1 MARSNY
7 NSDEAVIKDLDVGQ
21 LKRLIQYLKPYR
33 KQLWLTIALMF
44 AATIIDSVSPYIVQ
58 LSIDQ
63 FIPNRQ
69 IGLLIAVALVYA
81 LAVVFSYIFTRL
93 KIKLANRTG
102 QYVLF
107 DLRRDLFDHVQSL
120 SLNFFD
126 NTSAGRVMVR
136 IVNDVNTLNH
146 LFTNGF
152 VNVISEVSVLIVIAI
167 AMFIIN
173 PKLALVT
180 LASAPLFMTLLILTR
195 NEIRRRWREMRRKVS
210 NLNAYLNENLMGMKV
225 IQAFV
230 RQKEN
235 DRIFHEVIGDVFK
248 SWMDAIRLNAAFGPA
263 VSLVSII
270 GTAIVYWYGA
280 KLLAIDGVTPGVIIS
295 FSLYL
300 DRFWQPVWMLS
311 NFYNQLLVASASSE
325 RIFELL
331 DQKPQIVSLSKQ
343 RLGQIEGRVEF
354 KNVSFHYDPEKPVLK
369 NISFTAHPGETI
381 ALVGETGSGKTTIIN
396 LLARFYDPVKGQ
408 VLIDGQ
414 DIKHVQLDSLREKVG
429 IMLQDPFIFSGT
441 VMDNIRYG
449 KLDATEAE
457 VIEVAKAVHAHDF
470 IVEMENGYYTEVN
483 EGGTRLSIG
492 QRQLICFARVLLSD
506 PQILILDEATS
517 SVDTHT
523 EILLQKAIDKLLEG
537 RTSFVIAHRLST
549 IRNADR
555 IMVIDRGEI
564 AEVGTHEELLA
575 KQGLYHQLYTVQYEY
590 LNAV

>member
-167 AMFIIN
+167 AMFIIH

-369 NISFTAHPGETI
+369 NISFTAVPGETI

-555 IMVIDRGEI
+555 IMVIDRCEI

>member
-21 LKRLIQYLKPYR
+21 LKWLIQYLKPYR

-167 AMFIIN
+167 AMFIIH

-300 DRFWQPVWMLS
+300 DRFWQPAWMLS

-325 RIFELL
+325 RILNFW
-331 DQKPQIVSLSKQ
+331 
-343 RLGQIEGRVEF
+343 
-354 KNVSFHYDPEKPVLK
+354 
-369 NISFTAHPGETI
+369 
-381 ALVGETGSGKTTIIN
+381 
-396 LLARFYDPVKGQ
+396 
-408 VLIDGQ
+408 
-414 DIKHVQLDSLREKVG
+414 IKS
-429 IMLQDPFIFSGT
+429 P
-441 VMDNIRYG
+441 
-449 KLDATEAE
+449 
-457 VIEVAKAVHAHDF
+457 
-470 IVEMENGYYTEVN
+470 
-483 EGGTRLSIG
+483 RLS
-492 QRQLICFARVLLSD
+492 AYPSKD
-506 PQILILDEATS
+506 
-517 SVDTHT
+517 
-523 EILLQKAIDKLLEG
+523 
-537 RTSFVIAHRLST
+537 
-549 IRNADR
+549 
-555 IMVIDRGEI
+555 
-564 AEVGTHEELLA
+564 
-575 KQGLYHQLYTVQYEY
+575 
-590 LNAV
+590 

>member
-167 AMFIIN
+167 AMFIIH

-575 KQGLYHQLYTVQYEY
+575 KQGLYHQLYTVQYEN

>member
-146 LFTNGF
+146 LFTKGF

-167 AMFIIN
+167 AMFIIH

>member
-1 MARSNY
+1 MARSSY
-7 NSDEAVIKDLDVGQ
+7 RSEEAVVKDLDVGQ
-21 LKRLIQYLKPYR
+21 LKRLLQYLKPYR

-44 AATIIDSVSPYIVQ
+44 GATIIDSFSPYIVQ
-58 LSIDQ
+58 ISIDDY
-63 FIPNRQ
+63 IPNRR
-69 IGLLIAVALVYA
+69 ISMLVAVTLLYGA
-81 LAVVFSYIFTRL
+81 AVVFSYIFTRL
-93 KIKLANRTG
+93 KIKYANRTG
-102 QYVLF
+102 QNVLF
-107 DLRRDLFDHVQSL
+107 DLRRDLFNHVQNL

-126 NTSAGRVMVR
+126 NNSAGRIMVR

-152 VNVISEVSVLIVIAI
+152 VNVISEISVLIVIAI
-167 AMFIIN
+167 AMFVIH

-180 LASAPLFMTLLILTR
+180 LASVPLFMTLLILTR

-230 RQKEN
+230 RQEEN
-235 DRIFHEVIGDVFK
+235 NRVFHIAIGDVFK

-263 VSLVSII
+263 VNLVSII
-270 GTAIVYWYGA
+270 GTMIVYWYGS
-280 KLLAIDGVTPGVIIS
+280 KLLRIDGVTPGVILS

-300 DRFWQPVWMLS
+300 TKFWRPVQMLS

-331 DQKPQIVSLSKQ
+331 DQQPQIVSLSER
-343 RLGQIEGRVEF
+343 RLDKIEGSVEF
-354 KNVSFHYDPEKPVLK
+354 RDVSFHYEPEKPVLK
-369 NISFTAHPGETI
+369 KINFTAKPGETI

-396 LLARFYDPVKGQ
+396 LLARFYDPIEGQ

-414 DIKHVQLDSLREKVG
+414 DIKHVELDSLREKVG
-429 IMLQDPFIFSGT
+429 VMLQDPFIFSGT

-449 KLDATEAE
+449 KLDATEEE

-470 IVEMENGYYTEVN
+470 IVEMENGYYTSVN

-523 EILLQKAIDKLLEG
+523 EILLQRAIDKLLDG

-555 IMVIDRGEI
+555 IMVIDKGEI
-564 AEVGTHEELLA
+564 AEVGTHDELLA
-575 KQGLYHQLYTVQYEY
+575 KKGLYYQLYTVQYEY

>member
-1 MARSNY
+1 VARSNY

-167 AMFIIN
+167 AMFIIH

>member
-167 AMFIIN
+167 AMFIIH

-414 DIKHVQLDSLREKVG
+414 DIKLVQLDSLREKVG

-506 PQILILDEATS
+506 PQILILDVATS